1 MNNSKRMTHA
11 KQKTKE
17 KPVFFNNHDE
27 MYRKLMEKYF
37 NKIRDKHKITSDD
50 LLGAAFI

>member
-1 MNNSKRMTHA
+1 MNNATQLKNY
-11 KQKTKE
+11 
-17 KPVFFNNHDE
+17 KPTFFNNHDE

-37 NKIRDKHKITSDD
+37 NKIREKHKITSDD